1 MILISVAALVA
12 LVLALLGGVVHIDF
26 LKKKMYKQY
35 VLEDAPQTHQVKNGT
50 PTTGGVFLV
59 GAAII
64 ASIIA
69 LLMAQKTSTQSFI
82 ILITL
87 LFYTLAGFKDDIR
100 KIKGQKN
107 QGLTAKGK
115 LFFQF
120 AIAFLP
126 VFYVFLTGHDSLTYG
141 NWELHLG
148 WLYLPF
154 CVFLITGTSNAV
166 NLTDGL
172 DGLAGTNVAIA
183 LFAFT
188 VMLAMAGYTDIA
200 IISAAVMGATIG
212 FLYFNHYPAKV
223 FMGDTGSL
231 ALGGFLGTIAVMGH
245 LELWLL
251 LIGVVFF
258 IETVSVMLQV
268 FSYKTFGKR
277 IFKMSP
283 IHHHFEL
290 LGWKEVKVVRVFS
303 FVTFLCSIIAI
314 ILFNLIRV

>member
-1 MILISVAALVA
+1 MILITVSALIA
-12 LVLALLGGVVHIDF
+12 LILALLGGVIHIDF

-35 VLEDAPQTHQVKNGT
+35 VLEDAPENHKAKNGT
-50 PTTGGVFLV
+50 PTTGGIFLV
-59 GAAII
+59 IASII

-69 LLMAQKTSTQSFI
+69 LLMAQKTTTQAFI
-82 ILITL
+82 VLITL
-87 LFYTLAGFKDDIR
+87 LFYTFAGFKDDIR
-100 KIKGQKN
+100 KIKGKHN

-126 VFYVFLTGHDSLTYG
+126 VFYAFLTGHDSLTLG
-141 NWELHLG
+141 SWSLSLG
-148 WLYLPF
+148 WLYVPF
-154 CVFLITGTSNAV
+154 GILLITGTSNAV

-172 DGLAGTNVAIA
+172 DGLAGTNMVISLLAFTIM
-183 LFAFT
+183 LFAC
-188 VMLAMAGYTDIA
+188 GQTDIA
-200 IISAAVMGATIG
+200 IICSAVMGATLG

-231 ALGGFLGTIAVMGH
+231 ALGGFLGAIAVMGH

-251 LIGVVFF
+251 LIGIVYFL
-258 IETVSVMLQV
+258 ETLSVMLQV
-268 FSYKTFGKR
+268 FSYKTFKRR

-290 LGWKEVKVVRVFS
+290 LGWNEKKVVTVFS
-303 FVTFLCSIIAI
+303 MVTFIGCAVALYI
-314 ILFNLIRV
+314 FNLIKV

>member
-1 MILISVAALVA
+1 MILITISALIA
-12 LVLALLGGVVHIDF
+12 LILALLGGVVHIDF
-26 LKKKMYKQY
+26 LKKKMYNQY
-35 VLEDAPQTHQVKNGT
+35 VLEDAPQNHQAKNGT
-50 PTTGGVFLV
+50 PTTGGIFLV
-59 GAAII
+59 IASII
-64 ASIIA
+64 ASITA
-69 LLMAQKTSTQSFI
+69 LLMAQKTTTQSFI
-82 ILITL
+82 ILMTL

-100 KIKGQKN
+100 KIKGKHN

-126 VFYVFLTGHDSLTYG
+126 VFYIYLTGHDYLMFGS
-141 NWELHLG
+141 WQLHLG
-148 WLYLPF
+148 WLYVPF
-154 CVFLITGTSNAV
+154 GILLITGTSNAV

-172 DGLAGTNVAIA
+172 DGLAGTNMVIS
-183 LFAFT
+183 LLTFT
-188 VMLAMAGYTDIA
+188 IMLYLMGQIDIA
-200 IISAAVMGATIG
+200 IISSAVLGATLG

-251 LIGVVFF
+251 LIGIVFF

-268 FSYKTFGKR
+268 FSFKVFNKR

-290 LGWKEVKVVRVFS
+290 LGWNEVKVVTAFS
-303 FVTFLCSIIAI
+303 FVTFICCAIALY
-314 ILFNLIRV
+314 LFNLIKV